1 MPDEPVVVVGAG
13 VAGLAA
19 AVELAA
25 RGRAVTVLERAS
37 TPGGKLRE
45 VEIAGQRL
53 DAGPTVLTL
62 RGIFDELFAVAGTR
76 LEEHLALTP
85 VSVLARHAW
94 GPDARLDLHADPER
108 STAAIGAFAGAAEA
122 RRYTEFLARSRR
134 VYEAL
139 EASFI
144 RAPVPS
150 VAHLVR
156 HAGLRG
162 LGALASASPF
172 RSLWSTL
179 GDHFHDPRLQQ
190 LFGRYAT
197 YLGSSPYQAP
207 ATLMLLAHVE
217 QAGVWLVDGG
227 MHRIAQVL
235 AGLAIKLGAT
245 IRYESEARTIEIVR
259 GETRGVIL
267 ASGECVAANA
277 VIVNADAS
285 ALGDGL
291 LGATAAPAALAVPVA
306 ERSLSAL
313 TWNIVADT
321 EGFPL
326 SRHTVFFS
334 SDYARE
340 FDDIFRRNMLPSE
353 PTVYVCAQD
362 RDDTGRRNGTGPER
376 LLCLVNAPP
385 TGDRRP
391 FTSAEIESCEQRTF
405 TLLERSGLRTRRT
418 PDRTAI
424 TTPADFSRLFPGS
437 GGSLYGRASHGWRA
451 SFRRPGV
458 RTRTRGLYLAGG
470 SIHPGPG
477 VPMAALCG
485 RLAAG
490 ALIADSASTRR

>member
-1 MPDEPVVVVGAG
+1 MPEEPVLVVGAG

-25 RGRAVTVLERAS
+25 RGRAVTVLERGP

-45 VEIAGQRL
+45 VEIDGRRL

-62 RGIFDELFAVAGTR
+62 RGIFDELFDVAGTR
-76 LEEHLALTP
+76 LEEHLSLTP

-94 GPDARLDLHADPER
+94 GPDAQLDLHADPVR
-108 STAAIGAFAGAAEA
+108 SADAIGAFAGAAEA

-134 VYEAL
+134 VYETL
-139 EASFI
+139 EPSFI
-144 RAPVPS
+144 RAPAPS
-150 VAHLVR
+150 IARLVR
-156 HAGLRG
+156 HAGLRN
-162 LGALASASPF
+162 LGALAAVSPF
-172 RSLWSTL
+172 RSLWSAL
-179 GDHFHDPRLQQ
+179 GDHFHDPRLRQ

-235 AGLAIKLGAT
+235 AQLATKLGAT

-267 ASGECVAANA
+267 ASGERVGASA

-285 ALGDGL
+285 ALGDGS
-291 LGATAAPAALAVPVA
+291 LGVIAAHAAPVVPVG

-313 TWNIVADT
+313 TWNIVADA
-321 EGFPL
+321 EGFAL

-340 FDDIFRRNMLPSE
+340 FDDIFRRDSLPNE
-353 PTVYVCAQD
+353 PTVYICAQD
-362 RDDTGRRNGTGPER
+362 RDDVGRRSGTGPER

-405 TLLERSGLRTRRT
+405 TLLERSGLRIRRT
-418 PDRTAI
+418 PGRTAI

-437 GGSLYGRASHGWRA
+437 GGSLYGRASHGWQA

>member
-1 MPDEPVVVVGAG
+1 MPEEPVVVVGAG

-25 RGRAVTVLERAS
+25 RGRAVTVLERGS

-45 VEIAGQRL
+45 VEIDGRRL

-62 RGIFDELFAVAGTR
+62 RGIFDDLFDVAGTR
-76 LEEHLALTP
+76 LEEHLSLTP

-94 GPDARLDLHADPER
+94 GPDAQLDLHADPER
-108 STAAIGAFAGAAEA
+108 SREAIGLFAGAAEA
-122 RRYTEFLARSRR
+122 RRYTAFLTRSRH
-134 VYEAL
+134 VYETL

-144 RAPVPS
+144 RAPAPS

-162 LGALASASPF
+162 LGALAAISPF
-172 RSLWSTL
+172 RSLWSAL

-197 YLGSSPYQAP
+197 YLGSSPYEAP

-235 AGLAIKLGAT
+235 AQLATGLGAT
-245 IRYESEARTIEIVR
+245 IRYAAEVRTIEIER
-259 GETRGVIL
+259 GASRAAMLT
-267 ASGECVAANA
+267 SGERVAASA

-285 ALGDGL
+285 ALGNGS
-291 LGATAAPAALAVPVA
+291 LGAMAAAAAPAVPVA
-306 ERSLSAL
+306 ARSLSAL
-313 TWNIVADT
+313 TWNIVAQT
-321 EGFPL
+321 EGFAL

-334 SDYARE
+334 SDYRRE
-340 FDDIFRRNMLPSE
+340 FEDIFRRDSLPTE

-362 RDDTGRRNGTGPER
+362 RDDLGRRSDTGPER

-405 TLLERSGLRTRRT
+405 TLLERSGLRIRRT
-418 PDRTAI
+418 PERTAV
-424 TTPADFSRLFPGS
+424 TTPADFNRLFPGS

-451 SFRRPGV
+451 SFQRPGV
-458 RTRTRGLYLAGG
+458 RTRIRGLYLAGG

-477 VPMAALCG
+477 VPMAALSG

>member
-1 MPDEPVVVVGAG
+1 MPEEPVVVVGAG

-19 AVELAA
+19 AIELAA
-25 RGRAVTVLERAS
+25 GGRAVTVLERGP

-45 VEIAGQRL
+45 IDIDGQRL

-62 RGIFDELFAVAGTR
+62 RGIFDELFAAAGTR
-76 LEEHLALTP
+76 LEEHLSLTP

-94 GPDARLDLHADPER
+94 GPDARLDLHADPAR
-108 STAAIGAFAGAAEA
+108 SADAIGAFAGAAEA
-122 RRYTEFLARSRR
+122 RRFTDFLARSRR
-134 VYEAL
+134 IYETL
-139 EASFI
+139 EPSFI
-144 RAPVPS
+144 RAPAPS
-150 VAHLVR
+150 IVQLVR
-156 HAGLRG
+156 HAGLRN
-162 LGALASASPF
+162 LGALAAVSPF

-179 GDHFHDPRLQQ
+179 GEHFHDPRLQQ

-197 YLGSSPYQAP
+197 YLGSSPYEAP

-235 AGLAIKLGAT
+235 ARLATKLGAT

-259 GETRGVIL
+259 GECRGVIL
-267 ASGECVAANA
+267 ASGERVAASA

-285 ALGDGL
+285 ALGDGS
-291 LGATAAPAALAVPVA
+291 LGAVAASAAPVVAVA

-340 FDDIFRRNMLPSE
+340 FEDIFRRDILPSE
-353 PTVYVCAQD
+353 PTVYICAQD
-362 RDDTGRRNGTGPER
+362 RDDLGRCTRTGPER

-405 TLLERSGLRTRRT
+405 TLLERAGLRIRRT

-437 GGSLYGRASHGWRA
+437 GGALYGRASHGWRA

-490 ALIADSASTRR
+490 ALIADSGSTRR